1 LKITPLDIKKQEF
14 KKSMRGFDPVEVEA
28 FLEMIA
34 EEYEAVIRERNHLSD
49 EVLKLRTQLK
59 DYQQVEKTFKESLMK
74 AQQTIEQSR
83 ENSKHE
89 AELIIREAELKADK
103 ILESTKIQLSE
114 MKNELM
120 LVKSQKDSFAKRLK
134 HLLESQL
141 ELIGVLE
148 IDDIGL
154 GQFDEKPVAHLS
166 RGGRAEKRSKS
177 SEVEFSAI
185 AEEEEDDES
194 EFPESSGKRESEF
207 PFLGDK
213 GKTVPLRN
221 SPQNEEPAE
230 DEKNQMLSKH
240 KRRRVKLSDQ
250 FII

>member
-1 LKITPLDIKKQEF
+1 MKLTPLDIKKQEF

-34 EEYEAVIRERNHLSD
+34 EEYEALIRERNHLSD

-89 AELIIREAELKADK
+89 SELIIRDAELKAEK
-103 ILESTKIQLSE
+103 ILESTKIQLAE

-154 GQFDEKPVAHLS
+154 GQLDEKPATPLH
-166 RGGRAEKRSKS
+166 RGSAEKRIKGN
-177 SEVEFSAI
+177 EVEFSAI
-185 AEEEEDDES
+185 ADEVEDDETDFPTGTRKRDS
-194 EFPESSGKRESEF
+194 EFPYLDDQLKSAPVRQPSESEVI
-207 PFLGDK
+207 PESD
-213 GKTVPLRN
+213 P
-221 SPQNEEPAE
+221 
-230 DEKNQMLSKH
+230 NQLISKH
-240 KRRRVKLSDQ
+240 ERRRVKLSDQ

>member
-1 LKITPLDIKKQEF
+1 MKLTPLDIKKQEF
-14 KKSMRGFDPVEVEA
+14 KKTMRGYDPIEVEA

-34 EEYEAVIRERNHLSD
+34 EEYEAVIRERNQLSD

-89 AELIIREAELKADK
+89 SELIIRDAELKAEK
-103 ILESTKIQLSE
+103 ILESTKVQLAE

-154 GQFDEKPVAHLS
+154 GQIDDKPLNQAAQASPTES
-166 RGGRAEKRSKS
+166 RDKS
-177 SEVEFSAI
+177 SEVEFSAVEDEV
-185 AEEEEDDES
+185 EEETDYLESSEGHES
-194 EFPESSGKRESEF
+194 EFPYG
-207 PFLGDK
+207 GDK
-213 GKTVPLRN
+213 LKTAPIKN
-221 SPQNEEPAE
+221 TPENQQKPDE
-230 DEKNQMLSKH
+230 EKNQIMSKNE
-240 KRRRVKLSDQ
+240 RRRVKLSDQ